1 MNTNMANNEI
11 AADKNSETSEP
22 ETDNGGQNPH
32 RSVDGA
38 ASVGSK
44 EEDVHC
50 SAFQLMEA
58 LVERS
63 NLWKA
68 LHRVKANRGSA
79 GVDGMTVDELH
90 PWLSKNWVTIK
101 EKLLNGSYEPQ
112 AVKAVDIPKPS
123 GGVRTL
129 GIPTVIDR
137 LIQQGIAQVLTPIF
151 DPHFSENSYGF
162 RAGKNAKQ
170 AVRKAQQY
178 QQEGKKWVVDMDL
191 EKFFDKVNHDIM
203 MQCLRERVKDKRLLK
218 LIGKYLRSGI
228 MRNGLESQR
237 TQGTPQGGPLSPLL
251 SNIMLDRFDKELTR
265 RGHSFV
271 RYADDCN
278 IYVNTERAAHRVLE
292 SVSNWIE
299 KHLRLKVNR
308 DKSAVGRP
316 WQRKFLGFSFRP
328 KKAGKICIA
337 SESIKSFKVK
347 VKALMRRGRGQN
359 VKRFINEI
367 LNPLLKGWINYYRIT
382 ETPYTVKKLDSWLR
396 RRLRNILWR
405 QWKTPKTRRKKLLA
419 LGVYPHNAIK
429 TTNNGRG
436 PWFNSGVSSLN
447 VALPVKYF
455 DNQGLIQLSKEL
467 KYAEQLD
474 LL

>member
-218 LIGKYLRSGI
+218 LIGKYPSR
-228 MRNGLESQR
+228 R
-237 TQGTPQGGPLSPLL
+237 TTLTVIIQHHVRPL
-251 SNIMLDRFDKELTR
+251 
-265 RGHSFV
+265 
-271 RYADDCN
+271 
-278 IYVNTERAAHRVLE
+278 
-292 SVSNWIE
+292 
-299 KHLRLKVNR
+299 
-308 DKSAVGRP
+308 
-316 WQRKFLGFSFRP
+316 
-328 KKAGKICIA
+328 
-337 SESIKSFKVK
+337 
-347 VKALMRRGRGQN
+347 
-359 VKRFINEI
+359 
-367 LNPLLKGWINYYRIT
+367 
-382 ETPYTVKKLDSWLR
+382 
-396 RRLRNILWR
+396 
-405 QWKTPKTRRKKLLA
+405 
-419 LGVYPHNAIK
+419 
-429 TTNNGRG
+429 
-436 PWFNSGVSSLN
+436 
-447 VALPVKYF
+447 
-455 DNQGLIQLSKEL
+455 
-467 KYAEQLD
+467 
-474 LL
+474 